1 MTAERTI
8 AAPVATVQAA
18 AADHD
23 ANSSMVTTWLVEPVT
38 DDRSRVRATTTWNG
52 TGGIGGLVE
61 RASAPR
67 GLARIHDRVLRPR
80 IRRAGLIPSGAGAG
94 RGPPQRWPH
103 VARASPAVPRQF
115 DPRGAH
121 HRHLAPGVSVVTA
134 PDPSGPDGSGDGVVA
149 VAGEALVDLV
159 PAPVGGY
166 FEIAP
171 GGSPANVALGLA
183 RLGVPARLLARIADD
198 LLGRRIRDHLTRNGV
213 QLDHAVA
220 AHEQTSLAMVS
231 LDADG
236 SPAYDFRINGTA
248 DWQWTP
254 AELAGALDP
263 GPSGPVVALH
273 SGSLALTTGPGDGV
287 LRDLLMRASETI
299 TISYDPN
306 CRPMLMG
313 RPEAILGGVHEMLG
327 VADIVKV
334 SSEDLHWLVP
344 DMTPEQVV
352 DDWLS
357 RGPALVAV
365 TLGADGVVAG
375 TSAGLRVRRAGV
387 PVKVIDTVGA
397 GDTFSAALLAGL
409 YGKGLL
415 GASRRSALAALDFGT
430 LDELLH
436 DAVLAAAITCSRRGA
451 DPPTRGDLRLS
462 RMA

>member
-1 MTAERTI
+1 
-8 AAPVATVQAA
+8 
-18 AADHD
+18 
-23 ANSSMVTTWLVEPVT
+23 
-38 DDRSRVRATTTWNG
+38 
-52 TGGIGGLVE
+52 
-61 RASAPR
+61 
-67 GLARIHDRVLRPR
+67 
-80 IRRAGLIPSGAGAG
+80 
-94 RGPPQRWPH
+94 
-103 VARASPAVPRQF
+103 
-115 DPRGAH
+115 
-121 HRHLAPGVSVVTA
+121 VTA
-134 PDPSGPDGSGDGVVA
+134 PDPLATNGPAKGVVA

-198 LLGRRIRDHLTRNGV
+198 MLGKRIREHLTHNGV

-220 AHEQTSLAMVS
+220 AAEQTSLAMVS

-248 DWQWTP
+248 DWQWT
-254 AELAGALDP
+254 ADEVAGALDP
-263 GPSGPVVALH
+263 GASGPVVALH
-273 SGSLALTTGPGDGV
+273 SGSLALTTPPGDSV
-287 LRDLLMRASETI
+287 LRDLLARSAETV

-313 RPEAILGGVHEMLG
+313 DPEVVRQGVHELLT
-327 VADIVKV
+327 VADVVKV
-334 SSEDLHWLVP
+334 SSEDLGWLVP
-344 DMTPEQVV
+344 EMKPEQVV

-357 RGPALVAV
+357 RGPTVVAV
-365 TLGADGVVAG
+365 TLGSDGVIAG
-375 TSAGLRVRRAGV
+375 TSSGLQARRPGV
-387 PVKVIDTVGA
+387 AIKVIDTVGA

-409 YGKGLL
+409 HRQNLL
-415 GASRRSALAALDFGT
+415 GADKRRDLAAIDYST

-436 DAVLAAAITCSRRGA
+436 DAVLAAAIACSRRGA